1 MKHRKYMETA
11 SLGWNAIKA
20 SPLRTVLTSLIISF
34 GIMALVGILSATD
47 ALKQTLE
54 TNFTN
59 LGANTITVRHDA
71 GGFFI
76 DGADRRRNP
85 TISYREAQLFKKRFD
100 LQNSPVSISYPA
112 WGTAKLTFENTST
125 NPNQMIMA
133 VDENYLKT
141 GGFDLS
147 EGRNFSSDDVFRGS
161 YYAILGAET
170 KQSLFGDQPASGKII
185 RINGKPYT
193 VVGILAEKG
202 SSGMFSGDRGAWVP
216 LTTARA
222 AIPSNSQPYVI
233 SITAPSA
240 QQLEAV
246 EGRAHAIMRSIRKL
260 SPKER
265 DNFSIVRSDS
275 VAKSLIENLSM
286 VTKVAFI
293 IGIIT
298 LLGASIALMNIM
310 LVSVTERTREIGTR
324 KAIGATKRSITQ
336 QFLTEAIII
345 TQLGGWTGI
354 LFGIVIGNVVAK
366 QIGGHFFIPWTWIMV
381 AFVMSVGV
389 GLLAGWYP
397 AKKAADLDPVE
408 ALRYE

>member
-161 YYAILGAET
+161 YYAILGAQT

-246 EGRAHAIMRSIRKL
+246 EGRAHAIMRSVRNCPRRSAITSVSCAAIA
-260 SPKER
+260 SPKVLSKTSAWSPSR
-265 DNFSIVRSDS
+265 GVYYRHHH
-275 VAKSLIENLSM
+275 LI
-286 VTKVAFI
+286 
-293 IGIIT
+293 
-298 LLGASIALMNIM
+298 
-310 LVSVTERTREIGTR
+310 
-324 KAIGATKRSITQ
+324 RSINSLDEHHVGERYRAYSVRLVLEKPLVQ
-336 QFLTEAIII
+336 LSAKHHSAI
-345 TQLGGWTGI
+345 LNRSAHYNP
-354 LFGIVIGNVVAK
+354 IGRMDRNPFWDC
-366 QIGGHFFIPWTWIMV
+366 H
-381 AFVMSVGV
+381 
-389 GLLAGWYP
+389 
-397 AKKAADLDPVE
+397 
-408 ALRYE
+408 R